1 MLFVWRGKTRR
12 ITEVMRKGDALYLKS
27 ERALHRIMPY
37 TDTCIRLSY
46 TYEETFSDAEKPGVI
61 AKPAVEWNYYE
72 NEEEIVLYT
81 AGMQVRVNRESAC
94 YAYYSGDGKLL
105 LREAESE
112 SRELEQFTKTILS
125 NEVQEVEKIKTADGE
140 KSVVKEAKLRE
151 NGSAYHTKLRLVFE
165 DDEALY
171 GLGQHEEGYGNLRG
185 KTVYGHQANRK
196 IALPMLVSTKGYGIL
211 TDTYSPYIFNDTGM
225 ETYIYTEAD
234 PEMDFYFMTADTME
248 GVIREYRHLTGKA
261 ALLPKW
267 AFGYLQSKE
276 RFETQEEIER
286 VAKWYRENNIGIDG
300 IILDWFSWEDGKWG
314 QKSFDKSRFPNPTEM
329 VKKLHEQDY
338 HFMISIWPS
347 MDESCENY
355 KEHSERGYILPGTNI
370 YDAFRKEA
378 RELYWKHAKEG
389 LFDHGI
395 DAWWCDNCEP
405 FTPEWNSLRRP
416 EPAAAYS
423 EYQKE
428 SAQRFDATLT
438 NAYGLVHAGGIWE
451 GQKADCP
458 DKRVTI
464 LTRSGYTGA
473 QRYGTILWS
482 GDIAAS
488 WDTFRRQIA
497 SGLGFCASG
506 HPYWTVDIGAFFVK
520 RGEIWYWK
528 GDYDNTTE
536 DLGYRELFVRW
547 HQWGSFLPVF
557 RGHGTDC
564 NREFWNFGKEG
575 EAFYDAL
582 VSANQLRYELMPYIY
597 SLVGRVWLKDMSMMR
612 FLAFD
617 YPEDKVACNIASQ
630 YMFGDSIMVC
640 PVTRAMYYEADSRE
654 IEQVDTTVQ
663 VYLPKGK
670 WYDYYTEECFEGG
683 EYITVDAPL
692 NKIPLFVKAGAII
705 PKTEFAPSTKA
716 LSDKLE
722 ICVYKG
728 ADGEFLYYNDEGDG
742 YAYEDG
748 AYEVCTLKYEE
759 ERGLLLPCE
768 LTERSSV
775 TIRYIG

>member
-1 MLFVWRGKTRR
+1 MLFVWKEKSRK
-12 ITEVMRKGDALYLKS
+12 ITEVMSRGDALYLKS
-27 ERALHRIMPY
+27 ELALHRIMPY
-37 TDTCIRLSY
+37 TDTIIRLSY
-46 TYEETFSDAEKPGVI
+46 TYDEDFSQDIKPGVI
-61 AKPAVEWNYYE
+61 AKPSVEWDFHE
-72 NEEEIVLYT
+72 TEEEIVLHT
-81 AGMQVRVNRESAC
+81 GGVQVRVNRETAC
-94 YAYYSGDGKLL
+94 YTYCSADGRILL
-105 LREAESE
+105 KEAESE
-112 SRELEQFTKTILS
+112 SREMERFTKTILS
-125 NEVQEVEKIKTADGE
+125 DEMQEVEKIKTADGE
-140 KSVVKEAKLRE
+140 KSVVKEAKLKE

-165 DDEALY
+165 DNEALY

-185 KTVYGHQANRK
+185 KTIYGHQANRK
-196 IALPMLVSTKGYGIL
+196 IALPLLVSTKGYGIL

-225 ETYIYTEAD
+225 DTYIYTEAD
-234 PEMDFYFMTADTME
+234 AEMDFYFLAAESME
-248 GVIREYRHLTGKA
+248 GVIGAYRHLTGKA

-276 RFETQEEIER
+276 RFETQEEIEQ
-286 VAKWYRENNIGIDG
+286 VAKWYREKNIGIDG
-300 IILDWFSWEDGKWG
+300 IILDWFSWENGKWG

-347 MDESCENY
+347 MDESCENH
-355 KEHSERGYILPGTNI
+355 KEHKENGYILPGTNI
-370 YDAFRKEA
+370 YDAFRKDA
-378 RELYWKHAKEG
+378 RELYWKQAKEG
-389 LFDHGI
+389 LFTHGI

-405 FTPEWNSLRRP
+405 FTPEWNLLHRP
-416 EPAAAYS
+416 QPSGAY
-423 EYQKE
+423 EMYQRE

-438 NAYGLVHAGGIWE
+438 NAYGLVHALGIWE
-451 GQKADCP
+451 GQRKDCL

-473 QRYGTILWS
+473 QRFGTILWS

-497 SGLGFCASG
+497 AGLGFCASG

-528 GDYDNTTE
+528 GDYDNTSE

-557 RGHGTDC
+557 RGHGTDY

-575 EAFYDAL
+575 EPFYDAL
-582 VSANQLRYELMPYIY
+582 VLANRLRYELMPYIY
-597 SLVGRVWLKDMSMMR
+597 SQAGKAWLKDASIMR
-612 FLAFD
+612 YLAFD
-617 YPEDKVACNIASQ
+617 YPQDQVACCITDQ
-630 YMFGDSIMVC
+630 YMFGDFLMVC
-640 PVTRAMYYEADSRE
+640 PVTRPMYYEVNSCK
-654 IEQVDTTVQ
+654 IEQEDTTVK

-683 EYITVDAPL
+683 RYITVEAPL
-692 NKIPLFVKAGAII
+692 EKIPLFVKAGAII
-705 PKTEFAPSTKA
+705 PKTEFAPSTAA

-742 YAYEDG
+742 YAYEKG
-748 AYEVCTLKYEE
+748 VYETCQLKYSEGK
-759 ERGLLLPCE
+759 GLLLPGA
-768 LTERSSV
+768 LTEKSNV
-775 TIRYIG
+775 TVRYIG

>member
-1 MLFVWRGKTRR
+1 MLFVWKEKSRK
-12 ITEVMRKGDALYLKS
+12 ITEVKRRGDALYLKS
-27 ERALHRIMPY
+27 ELALHRIMPY
-37 TDTCIRLSY
+37 TDMIIRLSY
-46 TYEETFSDAEKPGVI
+46 TYDEAFSQALKPGVI
-61 AKPAVEWNYYE
+61 AEPSVEWDFHE
-72 NEEEIVLYT
+72 TEEEIVLHT
-81 AGMQVRVNRESAC
+81 GRVQVRVNRETAC
-94 YAYYSGDGKLL
+94 YTYFSVDGRMLL
-105 LREAESE
+105 KEAESE
-112 SRELEQFTKTILS
+112 SREMERFTETILS
-125 NEVQEVEKIKTADGE
+125 DETQEVEKIKTADGE
-140 KSVVKEAKLRE
+140 KSVVKEAKLKE

-165 DDEALY
+165 DNEALY

-185 KTVYGHQANRK
+185 KTIYGHQANRK
-196 IALPMLVSTKGYGIL
+196 IALPLLVSTKGYGIL

-225 ETYIYTEAD
+225 DTYIYTEAD
-234 PEMDFYFMTADTME
+234 SEMDFYFLAAESME
-248 GVIREYRHLTGKA
+248 GVIGAYRHLTGKA

-276 RFETQEEIER
+276 RFETQEEIEQ
-286 VAKWYRENNIGIDG
+286 VAKWYREKNIGIDG

-329 VKKLHEQDY
+329 IGKLHEQDY

-355 KEHSERGYILPGTNI
+355 KEHKTNGFILPGTNI

-378 RELYWKHAKEG
+378 RELYWKQAKEG
-389 LFDHGI
+389 LFTHGI

-405 FTPEWNSLRRP
+405 FTPEWNLLHRP
-416 EPAAAYS
+416 EPPRAF
-423 EYQKE
+423 EMYQRE
-428 SAQRFDATLT
+428 SAQRFDATMT
-438 NAYGLVHAGGIWE
+438 NAYGLVHAQGIWE
-451 GQKADCP
+451 GQRTDCP

-473 QRYGTILWS
+473 QRFGTILWS

-488 WDTFRRQIA
+488 WDTYRRQIA
-497 SGLGFCASG
+497 AGLGFCASG

-528 GDYDNTTE
+528 GDYDNTSE

-547 HQWGSFLPVF
+547 HQWGGFLPVF
-557 RGHGTDC
+557 RGHGTDY

-575 EAFYDAL
+575 EPFYDAL
-582 VSANQLRYELMPYIY
+582 VSANRLRYELMPYIY
-597 SLVGRVWLKDMSMMR
+597 SAAGKAWLRDASIMR

-617 YPEDKVACNIASQ
+617 YPEDKVACEITCQ
-630 YMFGDSIMVC
+630 YMFGDSLMVC
-640 PVTRAMYYEADSRE
+640 PVTRPMYYEVNSCK
-654 IEQVDTTVQ
+654 IENVDTAVQ
-663 VYLPKGK
+663 VYLPTGQ

-683 EYITVDAPL
+683 RYITVEAPL

-705 PKTEFAPSTKA
+705 PKTEFAPSTAA

-722 ICVYKG
+722 IRVYKG
-728 ADGEFLYYNDEGDG
+728 ADGEFLYYNDDGDG

-748 AYEVCTLKYEE
+748 IYETCQLQYVEKE
-759 ERGLLLPCE
+759 GQLLTCA
-768 LTERSSV
+768 LTEKSNV
-775 TIRYIG
+775 TVKYIG